1 MEPQAPSGTF
11 LKVRG
16 QEAKRQFLLWQTP
29 SLPGGFKLGR
39 QDTTALY
46 PSLSTT
52 FGELGATVRRHCCS
66 LGHWEWMRSLVKR
79 HCHAMRPLIVADVT
93 HVWADP
99 FGSTLQ

>member
-39 QDTTALY
+39 QDTMALY
-46 PSLSTT
+46 PSLLTT

-66 LGHWEWMRSLVKR
+66 FRTLGMDAVTCQTALS
-79 HCHAMRPLIVADVT
+79 CHEAPYCR
-93 HVWADP
+93 
-99 FGSTLQ
+99 